1 MTALYEVAAEYRAAA
16 EALAESDLD
25 PQTIADTLEGLAG
38 DIEAKAIAVAS
49 VIRNIEA
56 ERDAIKGAIA
66 DMAARAKAAD
76 ARAGSLRDY
85 LRSNMEACDIKRVSC
100 PLFAIAIKAN
110 PARVV
115 IDCADNLPPWLMTQP
130 EPPAPQPDKNA
141 IRDALKLGQVSGAHL
156 ESTTR
161 LEIK

>member
-1 MTALYEVAAEYRAAA
+1 MSALFQIAQEYRAVADR
-16 EALAESDLD
+16 LAEIDLD
-25 PQTIADTLEGLAG
+25 DATIADTLESVAG

-66 DMAARAKAAD
+66 DMTARAKAAD
-76 ARAGSLRDY
+76 ARASSLRDY
-85 LRSNMEACDIKRVSC
+85 LRSNLEACDIKRVSC

-110 PARVV
+110 PPRVV
-115 IDCADNLPPWLMTQP
+115 IDNADALPPWLMTQP